1 MDALQICIITGIVI
15 AFGLLS
21 GRLATSPITMPM
33 VFVTAGIITEWLG
46 VVDAALEFTTVA
58 LLAEIALALVLFSDA
73 ARIDTTALRREL
85 GLPVRLLGVGLPL
98 SIAVGTGLVLVLL
111 PSLDLWEAAL
121 VAAVL
126 APTDAALGLAVV
138 EERTVPQRIRQ
149 ALNVESGLNDGIA
162 LPAVFLFAALA
173 AGEEAAPGFWARFA
187 ARQIGLGLVIGA
199 VVGVLGAWAL
209 DESTRRNWIEG
220 INAQLTTLALA
231 AAALAGAT
239 AAEGNGF
246 IAAFVAGLVFGA
258 RSDRSSSSIEYTED
272 TSRLFSALTFFVFG
286 NVIVPSTASGLTVTM
301 AVGVVALLTIGR
313 VVPVAIA
320 TSTARPR
327 LPTLFFVGWFGPRGI
342 ASIVFVLI
350 VIEDGVADVSSDLV
364 TIVTW
369 TVLASIFLHGITAV
383 PGARAY
389 GRWFDS
395 VVATNADMVESGST
409 TEHRLRYAEATPSG
423 DTDG

>member
-1 MDALQICIITGIVI
+1 MDALQICVVVGVVI
-15 AFGLLS
+15 AFGLVS
-21 GRLATSPITMPM
+21 GRLASSPITMPM
-33 VFVTAGIITEWLG
+33 VFVTAGVVTEWLG

-58 LLAEIALALVLFSDA
+58 LLAEVALALILFSDA
-73 ARIDTTALRREL
+73 ARIDTVALRREL
-85 GLPVRLLGVGLPL
+85 GLPVRLLGIGLPL
-98 SIAVGTGLVLVLL
+98 SIALGTGIVLVLL

-121 VAAVL
+121 VAAIL

-138 EERTVPQRIRQ
+138 EERSVPQRIRQ

-187 ARQIGLGLVIGA
+187 ARQIGLGLLIG
-199 VVGVLGAWAL
+199 VLVGVLGAWAL
-209 DESTRRNWIEG
+209 DESTRRDWIEG

-231 AAALAGAT
+231 AAALAAAT
-239 AAEGNGF
+239 AAGGNGF
-246 IAAFVAGLVFGA
+246 IAAFVAGLVFGT
-258 RSDRSSSSIEYTED
+258 RSDRSSKTIEYTED

-286 NVIVPSTASGLTVTM
+286 NVIVPSTASGLTATM
-301 AVGVVALLTIGR
+301 VVCVVAVLTVGRLL
-313 VVPVAIA
+313 PVAIA
-320 TSTARPR
+320 VATARPR
-327 LPTLFFVGWFGPRGI
+327 LPTLMFVGWFGPRGI

-350 VIEDGVADVSSDLV
+350 VIEDGVTDVSSDVV
-364 TIVTW
+364 TVVTW

-389 GRWFDS
+389 GRWYGSMADDHP
-395 VVATNADMVESGST
+395 DMVESGPAT
-409 TEHRLRYAEATPSG
+409 DHRLRYADSNPPG